1 MKNLFAL
8 ALVGLL
14 GLAAA
19 QTRGGSVTVAVA
31 AEPPVMDL
39 TASTSQEIARML
51 YDNVMQGL
59 VKLNAKGEI
68 VPALAE
74 KWTASNSSLTWT
86 FTLRKGVKF
95 HNGSE
100 FNAQDVVAKF
110 NRAKDA
116 KSDHVNK
123 GYWTDVASIEAVN
136 NNTVVFKL
144 RQPNQDFLFNL
155 ARPDAV
161 VGPGGLWDG
170 QKTKPVG
177 TGPFRFVSW
186 DKGVG
191 VRLER
196 FEGYYDP
203 KLPYLDKVTYRF
215 LPDPNAAIAGL
226 RSGDLDMIGV
236 SAENSLALARD
247 PNLKVTQGSSTIEI
261 TVGMNNSKPPF
272 NDIRVRKAMQYAIN
286 KQEIIQGV
294 LLGYG
299 TAIGA
304 HRSPGEQCYVDTSGV
319 YKFDADQ
326 ARKLLAEAGYNAQNP
341 LKFTFSLA
349 APYMTERR
357 IGEAIAAQLQRVGVD
372 AKLEVV
378 EWSTWISRIFLGGD
392 YQMTIIGH
400 SEPNDIGIYANPNYY
415 FKYNNPA
422 FAKLYT
428 EYVRNNNPT
437 KACDA
442 MKQMQRTLAN
452 DSVNVWVVNV
462 PILLASRKNLMGI
475 WTDQPTPS
483 LNMTEAYLGK

>member
-1 MKNLFAL
+1 MKKIFAL

-59 VKLNAKGEI
+59 VKLNSKGEI

-95 HNGSE
+95 HNGSD

-110 NRAKDA
+110 NRAKDP

-123 GYWTDVASIEAVN
+123 GYWTDVGSIEATN
-136 NNTVVFKL
+136 NTTVVFKL

-161 VGPGGLWDG
+161 VGPSGLWDG
-170 QKTKPVG
+170 QKTKPIG
-177 TGPFRFVSW
+177 TGPFRFVAW

-215 LPDPNAAIAGL
+215 LPDANAAIAGL

-247 PNLKVTQGSSTIEI
+247 PNFKVTQGSSTIEI

-304 HRSPGEQCYVDTSGV
+304 HRSPGEQCYVDTSGI

-326 ARKLLAEAGYNAQNP
+326 ARKLLAEAGFNAQNP

-357 IGEAIAAQLQRVGVD
+357 IGEAIAAQLQRVGVE

-422 FAKLYT
+422 FGKLYT

-452 DSVNVWVVNV
+452 DAVNVWVVNV
-462 PILLASRKNLMGI
+462 PILMASRKNLMGI